1 MIASAYIF
9 TEGAEIMRKGSLVV
23 KIVTDSADK
32 ISALA
37 ADMIAQ
43 HAKAKPGCAMA
54 FAAGRAT
61 ERVYAALAATNVK
74 ELSECS
80 AFTVCEYEGLAGDD
94 ERSCSYRLGREL
106 YSKTGITRIYTPT
119 ADNAEEFD
127 AAIAACGG
135 LELAVLG
142 IGTNGHIGFNEP
154 ATPYDSYTHE
164 TLLTDKTKQMNA
176 ELFGGA
182 ENVPDK
188 AVTMGLKTICSARN
202 VILVAFGSEKAEIIH
217 QLVYGKTST
226 YVPAAMLQMHMN
238 MTLLLDEEAAE
249 KIK

>member
-1 MIASAYIF
+1 M
-9 TEGAEIMRKGSLVV
+9 
-23 KIVTDSADK
+23 KIIIDSADK

-37 ADMIAQ
+37 AEMIAQ

-61 ERVYAALAATNVK
+61 EKVYATLARMDVK
-74 ELSECS
+74 ELAECS
-80 AFTVCEYEGLAGDD
+80 AFTVCEYEGLAVGD
-94 ERSCSYRLGREL
+94 ERSCAYRLGKEL
-106 YSKTGITRIYTPT
+106 YSKAGITNIHTPT
-119 ADNAEEFD
+119 ACNAEEYD
-127 AAIAACGG
+127 ALIASCGG

-142 IGTNGHIGFNEP
+142 IGMNGHIGFNEP

-164 TLLTDKTKQMNA
+164 VLLTDKTKQSNA

-188 AVTMGLKTICSARN
+188 AVTMGLKTLCDAKN
-202 VILVAFGSEKAEIIH
+202 VILVAFGSEKAEIVH